1 MSLITNEPNSQS
13 QFIRNLQEQY
23 SSYST
28 SLRTQLLSPHA
39 RRAHRSRLSQFI
51 SFLSHSKR
59 NYENENPLLQA
70 KDVAVSDYL
79 DYLQYF
85 LKARPSTVSK
95 ALSTISEF
103 YEYLG
108 LEPISIER
116 EELLGLH
123 PQALTNEQLQK
134 FLDAAEANSSIK
146 HKSLALLLGTTGIR
160 AIDCTMLD
168 IADYVPATG
177 TLSIKGTDTCAARS
191 IALVAATKIAL
202 DQWLELRHQ
211 RFNRSN
217 EKALYL
223 NPQRRRMSQAG
234 VNLVVRK
241 ISLEAGLD
249 LSVQQL
255 RDTYLLQNSQS
266 NTDVDATEVIIPTN
280 RAAAI

>member
-1 MSLITNEPNSQS
+1 MSLITNAPISQS
-13 QFIRNLQEQY
+13 QFIQNLQEQY

-28 SLRTQLLSPHA
+28 SLKTQQLSPHA
-39 RRAHRSRLSQFI
+39 RRALRSRLSQFI

-59 NYENENPLLQA
+59 NYENENPMRQA
-70 KDVAVSDYL
+70 KDAAVSDYL

-103 YEYLG
+103 YEYIG

-116 EELLGLH
+116 EEVLGLH
-123 PQALTNEQLQK
+123 PQALSNEQVQK
-134 FLDAAEANSSIK
+134 FLDAAEANSSVK

-168 IADYVPATG
+168 IADYLPATG
-177 TLSIKGTDTCAARS
+177 TLSVRGTDTSTARS
-191 IALVAATKIAL
+191 IVLISATKIAL

-217 EKALYL
+217 EKALFL

-241 ISLEAGLD
+241 ISLEAGFE

-255 RDTYLLQNSQS
+255 RDTYLLQNLQS
-266 NTDVDATEVIIPTN
+266 DTDGDAPQGLIQSN
-280 RAAAI
+280 RAAI